1 MDSCACIRYTRANNI
16 HASADWFMEAHTAYS
31 STAQYLR
38 WGGVNLRQA
47 GVSCSEQHC
56 HWCEQQCPHDPC
68 RSCVLTDNLRLCR
81 IGRYK
86 IYTVACK
93 RRCFYKVI
101 RQYMG
106 TKEASQ
112 TNWKPKPL
120 NGRGDH
126 RIASVLVTTSVLSSV
141 MASWI
146 WIPVSQLI
154 SHIRPLYSRWGL
166 IMMFSIPRG

>member
-1 MDSCACIRYTRANNI
+1 MPVYTTLVQIIYMQVQTA
-16 HASADWFMEAHTAYS
+16 WFMDAHTAYS

-86 IYTVACK
+86 IPLQTLVFLYGHPTVHG
-93 RRCFYKVI
+93 
-101 RQYMG
+101 G
-106 TKEASQ
+106 TKEALHRQIGNRSHW
-112 TNWKPKPL
+112 TAAD
-120 NGRGDH
+120 GDH
-126 RIASVLVTTSVLSSV
+126 RIASVLVTTSALSSV

-146 WIPVSQLI
+146 WIPVPQLI
-154 SHIRPLYSRWGL
+154 SHIPWHLV
-166 IMMFSIPRG
+166 